1 MFNVHFVLV
10 LHSSGDNPKPQ
21 SLNREGLKL
30 AEGSGSRVK

>member
-1 MFNVHFVLV
+1 MFNVDFVLV
-10 LHSSGDNPKPQ
+10 LPKPQ